1 MEKEVESFLKVEVF
15 FLFSCGTRVNVMYL
29 TMMQWKQEKKRM
41 NGDEEGKGNVYCVKS
56 NEYFSQFFVWNRCY
70 FLSLLLFIFQSE
82 REISVRVKSS

>member
-1 MEKEVESFLKVEVF
+1 
-15 FLFSCGTRVNVMYL
+15 
-29 TMMQWKQEKKRM
+29 M